1 LVVDCE
7 VKCLKSRELPK
18 SAFSPSTGNL
28 PPPKPYRTK
37 AGSGLRLSAKENKE
51 RLKNR
56 SKQEPS
62 SVESKEVER

>member
-18 SAFSPSTGNL
+18 TAVSPSNL

-56 SKQEPS
+56 LEQEQS
-62 SVESKEVER
+62 SLESKEVER